1 MQKITVPFP
10 ELQSEFAKSLS
21 TLRGL
26 YLQEALRKTI
36 EKSDI
41 RIIDDE
47 LHQFVPNESLLKIA
61 SIGLRGELIF
71 AVPHLLTKNP
81 MLLGYYR
88 LLLGFSQKAFYVS
101 RLGLSTFKSM
111 EEKGIISSRI
121 SDSIPTLCSEL
132 NKSASFL
139 LDSIG
144 KERINAALLHDLT
157 LLSLGA
163 QLRGGANNQ
172 FGIAAIVDVFE
183 IVRNIVKHSILAA
196 SDNSIEIKNA
206 AGRKVLIEFSSDPD
220 IIIREEMAKTSYR
233 NMIAVEVKGGKDFSN
248 IHNRIGEAEKS
259 HQKAR
264 RKGYVEC
271 WTVVNVDNI
280 DIHMARHESPS
291 TDRFYILSCLK
302 NIKSPEYQDF
312 FNRVVSLT
320 GIKTR
325 GRKRK
330 T

>member
-1 MQKITVPFP
+1 MGEIIIPLP
-10 ELQSEFAKSLS
+10 ELQTDFARSLF

-26 YLQEALRKTI
+26 YLQYALRKTI
-36 EKSDI
+36 QKCDI
-41 RIIDDE
+41 IKIDKE
-47 LHQFVPNESLLKIA
+47 LHKYTPKESLTEVA
-61 SIGLRGELIF
+61 SIGLRGELLF
-71 AVPHLLTKNP
+71 AVPHLLSKNP

-101 RLGLSTFKSM
+101 RLGLSPFKSM
-111 EEKGIISSRI
+111 EEKGIISSKI
-121 SDSIPTLCSEL
+121 IDSVPTLCMEL

-139 LDSIG
+139 LKSIG
-144 KERINAALLHDLT
+144 KGKITASLLHDLT

-183 IVRNIVKHSILAA
+183 IVRAIVKHSIVK
-196 SDNSIEIKNA
+196 SIDNAIELKNA

-220 IIIREEMAKTSYR
+220 IIIREEMTRDSFR
-233 NMIAVEVKGGKDFSN
+233 NIIAVEVKGGKDFSN

-280 DIHMARHESPS
+280 DLKMAHHESPS
-291 TDRFYILSCLK
+291 TDRFYILSNLK
-302 NIKSPEYQDF
+302 DIKSSEYSDF
-312 FNRVVSLT
+312 FNRVISLT
-320 GIKTR
+320 GIKNR
-325 GRKRK
+325 GRKRN